1 MTALAEFLDR
11 IATPDRP
18 DDPALVRPD
27 GRVAYTRGALAERI
41 RACAGAFE
49 SAGIDAG
56 TPVAFGIRQDADG
69 IAWLL
74 GAMRAGVT
82 VVVLD
87 PGLAPGT
94 LADRCRVAGVRATV
108 TDGIVAT
115 VAHNG
120 VLRSLAAR
128 RGLALPDP
136 GSLAPIHWAT
146 TRALGPVSR
155 LDRLAG
161 GDARRPLAADAPAL
175 VLFTSGTTGAP
186 RGVVHTPAGLAATLS
201 MAAGLVE
208 IGRGDRVLGTG
219 LHLIGP
225 ALLAGA
231 TVVVP
236 PSGSSVEALSRVT
249 RRLDVSHLTLPLHRA
264 LAWSAAG
271 GAGPGLRALW
281 LGSAPVRNQGLRA
294 LVARLPGVDV
304 ASAYGMT
311 EHLLVATLSAD
322 DRLAHD
328 ERDGDLVGRPV
339 DGVRIRIADDGEVH
353 VAGPAL
359 ARGYLGERMPA
370 AELPTGDLGR
380 VDDSGRLVLLGRRK
394 EMLIRD
400 GENIYPGL
408 YEPALAEAAGLA
420 AAMMVGLPG
429 ADGDETVV
437 LFAVARRGEDPE
449 SARSRLAALVA
460 GPASPLDRHAAPDAV
475 LGIAEL
481 PRAGRSGKPDRRAL
495 VRLAAA
501 RLGRT
506 LVDDPALPV
515 AG

>member
-1 MTALAEFLDR
+1 VNAFADLLDR
-11 IATPDRP
+11 IVAPSQP
-18 DDPALVRPD
+18 HEPALVRHD
-27 GRVAYTRGALAERI
+27 GRIAFTRGVLGERV
-41 RACAGAFE
+41 RTCAGAFAR
-49 SAGIDAG
+49 AGIDAG
-56 TPVAFGIRQDADG
+56 TPVAFGIRQDPDG

-87 PGLAPGT
+87 PGLAPGA

-108 TDGIVAT
+108 TDGVVAT

-120 VLRSLAAR
+120 LLRSLAVR

-136 GSLAPIHWAT
+136 DSLAPIHWAT
-146 TRALGPVSR
+146 SRAVGHVSR
-155 LDRLAG
+155 LDRLAR
-161 GDARRPLAADAPAL
+161 GDARRPLPSEAPAL

-186 RGVVHTPAGLAATLS
+186 RGVVHSPAGLAATLA

-208 IGRGDRVLGTG
+208 LGRGDRVLGTG

-231 TVVVP
+231 AVVVP
-236 PSGSSVEALSRVT
+236 PSGGRVEALATAT
-249 RRLDVSHLTLPLHRA
+249 RRLGVSHVTLPLHRA

-271 GAGPGLRALW
+271 GAGSSLRHLW
-281 LGSAPVRNQGLRA
+281 LGSAPVRNQGLRVLA
-294 LVARLPGVDV
+294 ARLPNVKLV
-304 ASAYGMT
+304 AAYGMT
-311 EHLLVATLSAD
+311 EHLLVSTIDAA

-328 ERDGDLVGRPV
+328 ERDGDLVGPQV
-339 DGVRIRIADDGEVH
+339 DGVRIRVTEDGDIH
-353 VAGPAL
+353 VSGPAL
-359 ARGYLGERMPA
+359 ALGYLGEPMPA
-370 AELPTGDLGR
+370 PELPTGDLGR
-380 VDDSGRLVLLGRRK
+380 LDATGRLVLLGRRK

-420 AAMMVGLPG
+420 AAIMVGLPSV
-429 ADGDETVV
+429 DGDETVV
-437 LFAVARRGEDPE
+437 LFAVPERGEDPE
-449 SARSRLAALVA
+449 SARSRLAAVVS
-460 GPASPLDRHAAPDAV
+460 GPRSPLDRHARPDVV

-495 VRLAAA
+495 TRVAAA

-506 LVDDPALPV
+506 LAEDPALPV